1 MQGGQPSTITPS
13 SYGTPLSCVCTPN
26 QAAGL
31 GAYGSGLSAIPTIG
45 QSGGQS
51 MVYNIPGKKKRIKI
65 MFKKVKNIHIFSDNI
80 PIDNIL
86 RQLGID
92 PHSIQPSGRF
102 PSIGTSLS
110 FKECV

>member
-1 MQGGQPSTITPS
+1 
-13 SYGTPLSCVCTPN
+13 
-26 QAAGL
+26 
-31 GAYGSGLSAIPTIG
+31 
-45 QSGGQS
+45 
-51 MVYNIPGKKKRIKI
+51 
-65 MFKKVKNIHIFSDNI
+65 MFEKVKNIRIFSDNI

-102 PSIGTSLS
+102 PSIDTSLS